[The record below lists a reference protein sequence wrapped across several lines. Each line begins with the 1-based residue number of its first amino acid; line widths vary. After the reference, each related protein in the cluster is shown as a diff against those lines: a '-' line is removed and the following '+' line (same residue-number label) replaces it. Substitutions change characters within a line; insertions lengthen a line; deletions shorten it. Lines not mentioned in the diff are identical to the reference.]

1 MLSALPS
8 KEAESSHGRER
19 EGFSPLFKEENSSFS
34 RKLFSFQGRVAD
46 ISL

>member
-8 KEAESSHGRER
+8 KKAEPSDGGEG
-19 EGFSPLFKEENSSFS
+19 EGFSPLFKEGNSSFS
-34 RKLFSFQGRVAD
+34 RKVFSFQGRVTD

>member
-8 KEAESSHGRER
+8 KKAESLDGGER
-19 EGFSPLFKEENSSFS
+19 EGFSPLFKEGNSSFS
-34 RKLFSFQGRVAD
+34 GKLFSFQGSVAD